1 MEEKYISLL
10 YPSEKSR
17 LYHQDRKKL
26 PDISENVCDEL
37 GLSEILELKNS
48 PITDFFTTDTDV
60 ILYRQ
65 ETFADMAEIPEIKET
80 LAKVNPILDDISE
93 LRRLENEGS
102 SADSYLYSITEIE
115 LYVSCIDTLY
125 SGLTPVRERM
135 KSRAFSSLSD
145 FISELWQSEY
155 YKELNEKLNALAS
168 RVHEVRSITVGVNL
182 DRELRPE
189 SAGVISINSEPFKSG
204 KILDKILRLSF
215 KNDAFTCIAELSPF
229 GKGQRENKKEA
240 L

>member
-17 LYHQDRKKL
+17 LYHQDRKNL

-115 LYVSCIDTLY
+115 LYVS
-125 SGLTPVRERM
+125 
-135 KSRAFSSLSD
+135 
-145 FISELWQSEY
+145 
-155 YKELNEKLNALAS
+155 
-168 RVHEVRSITVGVNL
+168 
-182 DRELRPE
+182 
-189 SAGVISINSEPFKSG
+189 
-204 KILDKILRLSF
+204 
-215 KNDAFTCIAELSPF
+215 
-229 GKGQRENKKEA
+229 
-240 L
+240 